1 MENKKKQYG
10 FSTKSI
16 HAGEEPDFRDGASGD
31 VVKPIHLSTTYARL
45 DVEVMTAG
53 FEYSR
58 TLNPTRKALE
68 EKLAALENAKY
79 GLAFASGLAAE
90 VTIIHSFLKS
100 GDHIVAFDDLYGGT
114 KRLFNNIFANCGIEV
129 TYTDATVVTNIEL
142 AVKTNTKLV
151 WLETPTN
158 PLLKL
163 CDIKAI
169 SEITKKHN
177 LILVV
182 DNTFLSPFFQN
193 PLDSGADIVVHSS
206 TKYLGGHSD
215 VVGGSVMLSDDTL
228 HEKLKE
234 KQNAIGAVPSPF
246 DCYLTMRGIK
256 TLALRMERHNQ
267 NAILIAGFLE
277 SHKKVNKVIYPGL
290 KSHPQHELAILQ
302 ATGFGGIIS
311 FEIEGSQNDAKSFL
325 QKFKIFSLAESLGGV
340 ESLIELPSLMTH
352 SSISQADR
360 EKIGISDTLIR
371 MSVGIE
377 DVKDLIKDL
386 SQALDKI

>member
-1 MENKKKQYG
+1 MKNKINQYG

-16 HAGEEPDFRDGASGD
+16 HVGEEPDFRDGACGD

-58 TLNPTRKALE
+58 SLNPTRKALE
-68 EKLAALENAKY
+68 EKLASLENAKY

-90 VTIIHSFLKS
+90 VTIVHSFLKS
-100 GDHIVAFDDLYGGT
+100 GDHIIAFDDLYGGT
-114 KRLFNNIFANCGIEV
+114 KRLFNNIFADYGIDV
-129 TYTDATVVTNIEL
+129 TYTDASVVSKIEL
-142 AVKTNTKLV
+142 AIKTNTKLV

-163 CDIKAI
+163 CDIRAI

-193 PLDSGADIVVHSS
+193 PLDLGADIVVHSS
-206 TKYLGGHSD
+206 TKYIGGHSD
-215 VVGGSVMLSDDTL
+215 VVGGSVMLSDEAL
-228 HEKLKE
+228 YERLKYR
-234 KQNAIGAVPSPF
+234 QNAIGAVPSPF

-267 NAILIAGFLE
+267 NAIQIAGFLE

-290 KSHPQHELAILQ
+290 KSHPQHELARSQ

-311 FEIEGSQNDAKSFL
+311 FEIEGKLIDAKRFL
-325 QKFKIFSLAESLGGV
+325 QNFKIFSLAESLGGV

-352 SSISQADR
+352 SSISQSER
-360 EKIGISDTLIR
+360 ENIGISDTLIR

-377 DVKDLIKDL
+377 DVKDLIEDL
-386 SQALDKI
+386 RRALNKL